1 MGALTNRDLQFI
13 EKLHRLPDERR
24 AVLEQLVDAF
34 LTRADRAQRALTE
47 EAGLL
52 SESALREIWDNPEDA
67 IYDHL

>member
-1 MGALTNRDLQFI
+1 MDALTNRDLQFI

-34 LTRADRAQRALTE
+34 LTRADRAERALTE